1 MFDMQ
6 KIGKKISSLRKEKG
20 LTQMELADRMNISY
34 QAVSNWERGNTMPDI
49 SKLPELAEIFGVS
62 IEELLCDERKGKL
75 VEEISE
81 DKVPTAVTA
90 EELSELAPILTQ
102 EQFKKTYR
110 ENKNQKADRKALALL
125 APFMDEKDLGQIAEE
140 FLEKKGGELKELAA
154 LAPFMDEEKI
164 EKIAKNFVEEK
175 NGDAKELAP
184 LAPFMDDAALSEIA
198 KIIVERGGGPEQLVV
213 LAPFMDEEA
222 LGHAAAEY
230 LKREGNVS
238 SLTALAPFLESS
250 FLKELLFKRQK

>member
-62 IEELLCDERKGKL
+62 IEELLCDDRKGKL

-90 EELSELAPILTQ
+90 EELSRAGSHSDAGTIQ
-102 EQFKKTYR
+102 
-110 ENKNQKADRKALALL
+110 KN
-125 APFMDEKDLGQIAEE
+125 
-140 FLEKKGGELKELAA
+140 
-154 LAPFMDEEKI
+154 
-164 EKIAKNFVEEK
+164 V
-175 NGDAKELAP
+175 
-184 LAPFMDDAALSEIA
+184 
-198 KIIVERGGGPEQLVV
+198 
-213 LAPFMDEEA
+213 
-222 LGHAAAEY
+222 
-230 LKREGNVS
+230 
-238 SLTALAPFLESS
+238 
-250 FLKELLFKRQK
+250 

>member
-1 MFDMQ
+1 
-6 KIGKKISSLRKEKG
+6 
-20 LTQMELADRMNISY
+20 
-34 QAVSNWERGNTMPDI
+34 
-49 SKLPELAEIFGVS
+49 
-62 IEELLCDERKGKL
+62 
-75 VEEISE
+75 
-81 DKVPTAVTA
+81 
-90 EELSELAPILTQ
+90 
-102 EQFKKTYR
+102 
-110 ENKNQKADRKALALL
+110 
-125 APFMDEKDLGQIAEE
+125 
-140 FLEKKGGELKELAA
+140 
-154 LAPFMDEEKI
+154 MDEEKI

-198 KIIVERGGGPEQLVV
+198 KIIVERGGGPEQLVA

-250 FLKELLFKRQK
+250 FLKELLFKRQNKKCPNFA